1 MSKSEIMSAH
11 VQAWQSRNISAKAYC
26 EEVGIALQ
34 VFYYWRKKLEVVNE
48 ASSDFILLKPDSPH
62 PKASLIIKY
71 PNGIEIEV
79 PSESQI
85 TLIRSLI
92 QL

>member
-1 MSKSEIMSAH
+1 MSKLEIMSVH

-48 ASSDFILLKPDSPH
+48 VSSDFILLKPDLSH
-62 PKASLIIKY
+62 QKASLIIKY